1 MNKKRTAMIVA
12 MTLLGTVTSAM
23 SASAFLDVNA
33 DGNTFAL
40 ILFVVVILAGAVIYL
55 KFFWK
60 KKKKT

>member
-1 MNKKRTAMIVA
+1 MIVA